1 MTIFETLNSFGI
13 TPIHLQLGILALV
26 VVFLVAVYWKLIVIG
41 VGMIFCVVVFAMPHK
56 LDIGNQSTESILNKV
71 PPAPAEYIQDCIR
84 YTGHT
89 ADHCRKL
96 WTAERSEVE
105 ELKEL
110 N

>member
-13 TPIHLQLGILALV
+13 TPIHLQLGLLALA

-71 PPAPAEYIQDCIR
+71 PPAPENTYKIVFVILATQQSIAKNY
-84 YTGHT
+84 GLP
-89 ADHCRKL
+89 K
-96 WTAERSEVE
+96 EV
-105 ELKEL
+105 K
-110 N
+110 

>member
-13 TPIHLQLGILALV
+13 TPIHLQLGLLALAA
-26 VVFLVAVYWKLIVIG
+26 VFLVAVYWKLIVIG

-56 LDIGNQSTESILNKV
+56 LDLSNQSNEPILNKV
-71 PPAPAEYIQDCIR
+71 PPPPAEYIKDCIR

-89 ADHCRKL
+89 ADDCRKL
-96 WTAERSEVE
+96 WYAERGEGE

-110 N
+110 